1 MPLVIDNSS
10 PLLLSSLFGAASALP
25 VVVFSLL
32 IAAGVRK
39 VGALFGRITELEK
52 WLRLVTGAVFLV
64 IGVGLTLKAIVI
76 LHHSLLPVH

>member
-1 MPLVIDNSS
+1 MSQYKCV
-10 PLLLSSLFGAASALP
+10 
-25 VVVFSLL
+25 
-32 IAAGVRK
+32 
-39 VGALFGRITELEK
+39 TELEK